1 MSENKR
7 SQLAMVVPVIL
18 LVVLVSTWYSYQNRS
33 VVLVTIKNNGTTAMK
48 AAELN
53 YADGSSGLGDIQP
66 GQTSQASFE
75 PSGEKSVQITY
86 TDESGEQRIEVPCD
100 LVNKTRGSME
110 IALKDGK
117 VENVKVDLN

>member
-18 LVVLVSTWYSYQNRS
+18 LVVLVSTWYLYQNRS
-33 VVLVTIKNNGTTAMK
+33 VVLVTIQNNGTAAMK

-86 TDESGEQRIEVPCD
+86 TDDSGEQTVEVPCD
-100 LVNKTRGSME
+100 LVNKTRGSMK
-110 IALKDGK
+110 ITLKDGK
-117 VENVKVDLN
+117 VDDVKVDLN